1 MKYCSLMFVYA
12 IKSIDSVNIK
22 FYVKM
27 QLSYCGQSNR
37 HPYCG
42 VCNAPLRWRSEITP
56 FFRDFKKGHFKM
68 MYQPTNSKNPP
79 HRRDVFIKQAIT

>member
-27 QLSYCGQSNR
+27 QLSYCGESNKLIVYVM
-37 HPYCG
+37 HPSDG
-42 VCNAPLRWRSEITP
+42 EV
-56 FFRDFKKGHFKM
+56 K
-68 MYQPTNSKNPP
+68 
-79 HRRDVFIKQAIT
+79 